1 MWEEVVWREGGN
13 FSDEDLLPNIQDI
26 EFFFIGQ
33 SIYSSFLIFL
43 GNLDMERI
51 IFFYR
56 WISLFC
62 AFFQLSDNVRFLN
75 EIIKNELSLDSFRN
89 IGEECSMDRI

>member
-43 GNLDMERI
+43 GKREESLNLANQ
-51 IFFYR
+51 Y
-56 WISLFC
+56 
-62 AFFQLSDNVRFLN
+62 
-75 EIIKNELSLDSFRN
+75 
-89 IGEECSMDRI
+89 